1 MRILQNLQILYRLFS
16 KALNTVGLDNP
27 NVIASAW
34 ERFERCNGNIKTLNN
49 CLKECNFF
57 KQQQQLLQLNT
68 SYTKPANKSSSSAS
82 KTTKR
87 KLPAPETDSPI
98 KQPKLKTETQSNNNN
113 KVAQSAA
120 KEASFKEHENQ
131 EIDLT
136 QDHIRIFLS
145 NLDYNLNE
153 DEIIS
158 SLPEIKIKNF
168 ELIRSANG
176 KSRGFGY
183 ALLETEAEVEKALA
197 LDRKSINGRP
207 VFISS
212 VLRDKEQRQ
221 KFKYNAD
228 KELHKLFIKSLPHD
242 CTQNELEEI
251 FSAYGKLK
259 DVRLV
264 YHK

>member
-1 MRILQNLQILYRLFS
+1 MD
-16 KALNTVGLDNP
+16 LDNP
-27 NVIASAW
+27 SVITSAW
-34 ERFERCNGNIKTLNN
+34 ERFERCNGNIKTLNI
-49 CLKECNFF
+49 CLKECSFF
-57 KQQQQLLQLNT
+57 KQKIQFNSSLNKT
-68 SYTKPANKSSSSAS
+68 AAKSSSSTS
-82 KTTKR
+82 KATKR
-87 KLPAPETDSPI
+87 KLPAPETDSPT
-98 KQPKLKTETQSNNNN
+98 KQPKLKTDLQTN
-113 KVAQSAA
+113 KPSAT
-120 KEASFKEHENQ
+120 KESSFKEHENQ
-131 EIDLT
+131 EIDLA
-136 QDHIRIFLS
+136 QDHLRIFLS
-145 NLDYNLNE
+145 NLDYNLSE

-158 SLPEIKIKNF
+158 NLPEINIQKL

-183 ALLETEAEVEKALA
+183 ALLETEAEVEKALT
-197 LDRKSINGRP
+197 LDRRSINGRP

-242 CTQNELEEI
+242 CTESELEEI
-251 FSAYGKLK
+251 FGAYGKLK

>member
-1 MRILQNLQILYRLFS
+1 M
-16 KALNTVGLDNP
+16 GLDNP
-27 NVIASAW
+27 SVIASAW

-57 KQQQQLLQLNT
+57 KQQLQILQLNT
-68 SYTKPANKSSSSAS
+68 SRTKPATKSSSSAS

-87 KLPAPETDSPI
+87 KLPASETDSPI
-98 KQPKLKTETQSNNNN
+98 KQPKLQTEIQSN
-113 KVAQSAA
+113 KVAASAA
-120 KEASFKEHENQ
+120 KEVSFKEHENQ

-136 QDHIRIFLS
+136 QDHLRIFLS

-158 SLPEIKIKNF
+158 SLPEIKIKKF
-168 ELIRSANG
+168 ELIRSPSN

-183 ALLETEAEVEKALA
+183 ALLESEAEVEKALT